1 MPSARAAGAAP
12 AWNVPCATPPAAAP
26 SVFKAH
32 DCCVCPGRTQKP
44 TSPFRLCAPTE
55 EGPTRRQSR
64 RPEPSAACVPAT
76 PCGTTSEPPGEHST
90 VTAEAQ
96 VALVSERGRR
106 QRPRARQAPRCRGG
120 VGGGARLATRDRPG
134 ALLRPHG
141 ASPALPGPRGQ
152 DAAVGAAAAARGPR
166 APPAGSLEVPR
177 GPLLGSPIRMITRPF
192 PSVEMKWGPWG
203 APPARPAPTPAALFR
218 DAGLEHRTQWL
229 PG

>member
-64 RPEPSAACVPAT
+64 RPEPNAACVPAT

-120 VGGGARLATRDRPG
+120 AGGALGLRRATGQAHCSVRTG
-134 ALLRPHG
+134 
-141 ASPALPGPRGQ
+141 PALPR
-152 DAAVGAAAAARGPR
+152 RGPG
-166 APPAGSLEVPR
+166 AGTQLSGLL
-177 GPLLGSPIRMITRPF
+177 PLH
-192 PSVEMKWGPWG
+192 E
-203 APPARPAPTPAALFR
+203 APARPRQAPWRSPA
-218 DAGLEHRTQWL
+218 GPCWVL
-229 PG
+229 PSA